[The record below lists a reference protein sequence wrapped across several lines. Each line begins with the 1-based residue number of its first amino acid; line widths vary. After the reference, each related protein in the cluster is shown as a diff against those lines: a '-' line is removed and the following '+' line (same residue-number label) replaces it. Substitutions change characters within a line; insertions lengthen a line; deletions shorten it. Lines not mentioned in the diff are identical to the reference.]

1 MWLHG
6 IFIKFW
12 RKILLIFLT
21 TTNWTIIAI
30 ISLQN
35 MDKTFPHRARKTT
48 QYHNI
53 MWQKLLIWGFY
64 VVFFFFFLSFSLFC
78 WNLILC
84 ILWQW
89 NFAQSETWLEKSCY
103 ALREAD
109 VCKMCPRSNPHL
121 HLHLPLRS
129 THSFPYKYNVYKPL
143 GFCYT
148 VSRDCY
154 VKQTQTDL
162 MSHRRGL
169 PFEEV
174 LQPEYNMGHNWTD
187 CTLPQIPT
195 VMHWTVLR
203 IKIETILESNNC

>member
-1 MWLHG
+1 MLSERLMSARCVHA
-6 IFIKFW
+6 
-12 RKILLIFLT
+12 RT
-21 TTNWTIIAI
+21 
-30 ISLQN
+30 
-35 MDKTFPHRARKTT
+35 PH
-48 QYHNI
+48 
-53 MWQKLLIWGFY
+53 L
-64 VVFFFFFLSFSLFC
+64 
-78 WNLILC
+78 
-84 ILWQW
+84 
-89 NFAQSETWLEKSCY
+89 
-103 ALREAD
+103 
-109 VCKMCPRSNPHL
+109 HL

-187 CTLPQIPT
+187 CTQIPT

-203 IKIETILESNNC
+203 IKIENILESNNCQKQNEFPFRYDSDLGFTLTEQIL